1 MAVNHN
7 RLNESISE
15 WGGRCVLVQSILPL
29 SHMHLLLNS
38 NLFMT
43 LQHNSTHTFC
53 FQTNFNQLL
62 QIIIYMH
69 STPFSFH
76 SILIYYL
83 LDNVDKFIGS
93 IAHCLACLEVYM
105 AELGYLGFDKVLT
118 ITKQHQQHQQPYHWS
133 GELLC
138 MQTHVKRSFSTT
150 IQTIS
155 TQHSVLQASAQ
166 QPSSHKIR

>member
-1 MAVNHN
+1 MCA
-7 RLNESISE
+7 
-15 WGGRCVLVQSILPL
+15 CAK
-29 SHMHLLLNS
+29 HLTFIAYASFAKFQFVYDSSTQFNKR
-38 NLFMT
+38 
-43 LQHNSTHTFC
+43 THTFC

-118 ITKQHQQHQQPYHWS
+118 ITKQHQHHQQPYHWS